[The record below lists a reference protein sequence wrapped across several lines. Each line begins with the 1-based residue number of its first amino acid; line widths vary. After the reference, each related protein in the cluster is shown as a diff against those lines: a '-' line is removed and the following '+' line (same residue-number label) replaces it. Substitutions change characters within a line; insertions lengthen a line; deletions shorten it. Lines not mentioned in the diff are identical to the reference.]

1 MNKFICLLRGI
12 NVSGKNIIKMDS
24 LKQAFIDLDFDN
36 VKTYIQSG
44 NIIFTSKLSNECDL
58 EILINKKISQEFNLN
73 IPVLVITENTLKE
86 VIQENCYI
94 KDASLETS
102 KLHVT
107 FISQKPK
114 STDIATLNLL
124 DFGNDQFKITQN
136 VIYLYCINGYGNTK
150 LTNTFFEKKLKVN
163 CTTRNWNTTVKL
175 GEMVREL
182 S

>member
-1 MNKFICLLRGI
+1 M
-12 NVSGKNIIKMDS
+12 
-24 LKQAFIDLDFDN
+24 
-36 VKTYIQSG
+36 
-44 NIIFTSKLSNECDL
+44 
-58 EILINKKISQEFNLN
+58 INKKISQEFNLN

-107 FISQKPK
+107 FMSQKPR
-114 STDIATLNLL
+114 STNIAALNLL